1 MSLAPLL
8 IIILLVSVMDVHW
21 PCSQNLQCIYIEM
34 ITESDASSFLSLL
47 SSQSVIHPS
56 SQSVIQTVIS
66 QSASQLVGQSASHF
80 DFKAKKSNA
89 NKKNNFTLV
98 QRAESLSKL
107 IPRKLELKDQWAS
120 FTGQLA
126 MRAS

>member
-1 MSLAPLL
+1 MKSRGRVNGPTSCRK
-8 IIILLVSVMDVHW
+8 LVAYDKVVPSKS
-21 PCSQNLQCIYIEM
+21 P
-34 ITESDASSFLSLL
+34 FSLL
-47 SSQSVIHPS
+47 SSQSVSQPI

-66 QSASQLVGQSASHF
+66 QSSSQLVGQSASHF

-89 NKKNNFTLV
+89 NKKNNFTPV